1 MLKEKYMKN
10 LYIITLL
17 TSVLLLNSGC
27 ATYMAKKHWNKAQQE
42 NAIRV
47 EADGEQV
54 MVGVDLTAMTYL
66 KDNWKWA
73 VPAAVLDA
81 AVIYGGYQVY
91 EGLTDD
97 SDTKVDYVD
106 GQNSSSGT
114 GGRDGTAIT
123 VNGDGNTVQV
133 RGDETNF
140 AE

>member
-1 MLKEKYMKN
+1 MKN
-10 LYIITLL
+10 IYVITLL

-27 ATYMAKKHWNKAQQE
+27 ATYMAKKHWNEAQHQD
-42 NAIRV
+42 AVRV
-47 EADGEQV
+47 EADGNQV

-81 AVIYGGYQVY
+81 ALIYGTYEVY
-91 EGLTDD
+91 NELSEDD
-97 SDTKVDYVD
+97 SSDIDYVD
-106 GQNSSSGT
+106 GQNSSTAS

-140 AE
+140 SE